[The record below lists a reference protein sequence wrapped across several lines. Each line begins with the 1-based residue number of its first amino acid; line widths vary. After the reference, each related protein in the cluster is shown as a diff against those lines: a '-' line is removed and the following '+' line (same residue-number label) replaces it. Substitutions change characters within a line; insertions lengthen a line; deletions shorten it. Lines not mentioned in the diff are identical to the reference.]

1 MLTDE
6 QDPYQPKE
14 RLEALFPQI
23 LEVRMDNSRTSHQEW
38 MDEDTDTITD
48 PREVFQRFFLQMQGR
63 EIDEEEQQI
72 LEEVFMRVEEE
83 SR

>member
-1 MLTDE
+1 
-6 QDPYQPKE
+6 
-14 RLEALFPQI
+14 
-23 LEVRMDNSRTSHQEW
+23 MDNSRTSHQEW

-63 EIDEEEQQI
+63 EMDEEEQQI